1 MFDYSFT
8 GAFVETPGGIGQYL
22 DHTADGKVL
31 VVFDYETPPVEYDG
45 DFIETRPGE
54 DKKCLDYCAACEF
67 CNYYREKVKQ

>member
-31 VVFDYETPPVEYDG
+31 VVMDWDCPPVEFSG
-45 DFIETRPGE
+45 DEVYLRGGE
-54 DKKCLDYCAACEF
+54 
-67 CNYYREKVKQ
+67 

>member
-31 VVFDYETPPVEYDG
+31 VVFDYDLPPVEYDG
-45 DFIETRPGE
+45 DEVYPHER
-54 DKKCLDYCAACEF
+54 
-67 CNYYREKVKQ
+67 